1 MKKGIFYLF
10 LVSSLLFSP
19 VQARPESIF
28 YPSEKSENSGSR
40 IKEVKENYNELER
53 RILGYADVLKNPIGE
68 IKYEK
73 MKDYLLL
80 VSSTEV
86 AGESTIQEKEG
97 AFRVRVIKPGKYSG
111 INVRYHPND
120 NESAIVAIKLK
131 AKTNQL
137 ESATFLI
144 KENYNELERRILG
157 YADVLKN
164 PIGEIKYEKMKDY
177 LMLVSSTEVAGESAI
192 QEKEGTFRVR
202 VIKPGK
208 YSGINVR
215 YHPRNNESAIVVI
228 KLKAKTNQLE
238 SATFLRKENGEKKE
252 QRVVTHKGKGI
263 YKIVDSVFENSE
275 EKELLGRMVTKFDF
289 EPDTYADLCKQ
300 YLLNYQ
306 NRATDAE
313 QAGR

>member
-28 YPSEKSENSGSR
+28 YPFEKSENSGSR
-40 IKEVKENYNELER
+40 IKEV
-53 RILGYADVLKNPIGE
+53 
-68 IKYEK
+68 
-73 MKDYLLL
+73 
-80 VSSTEV
+80 
-86 AGESTIQEKEG
+86 
-97 AFRVRVIKPGKYSG
+97 
-111 INVRYHPND
+111 
-120 NESAIVAIKLK
+120 
-131 AKTNQL
+131 
-137 ESATFLI
+137 

-289 EPDTYADLCKQ
+289 EPDTYVNLCNQ
-300 YLLNYQ
+300 YLLNYK
-306 NRATDAE
+306 NRAVDAG
-313 QAGR
+313 QAGK